1 MPDAKGWPRA
11 RGKRSEIES
20 IFGPFGKAPNM
31 GAFTQIFKGLVTGD
45 PIKSIGDLIDQF
57 HMSPEQ
63 KAQLQQAAQT
73 LEVQRDQIEA
83 ARDEALAALQSKN
96 ISAET
101 PGDDAFVRRAR
112 PSFLYVMIAGIAFSI
127 IVFPILNL
135 IAHKGLQMVEIPSA
149 YLDLFGVVFLGYT
162 GARTW
167 EKTRGTTQG
176 IQSTLEIHAD
186 RLNKLAEDKAAA
198 EKK

>member
-1 MPDAKGWPRA
+1 
-11 RGKRSEIES
+11 
-20 IFGPFGKAPNM
+20 M

-45 PIKSIGDLIDQF
+45 PVKSIGDLVDQF

-63 KAQLQQAAQT
+63 KAQIQQAAQQ

-83 ARDEALAALQSKN
+83 ARDEALADLQSKN
-96 ISAET
+96 ITAET
-101 PGDDAFVRRAR
+101 QSEDAFVRRAR
-112 PSFLYVMIAGIAFSI
+112 PSFLYVMIVGIAFSI

-135 IAHKGLQMVEIPSA
+135 VTHKGLQMVEIPSA
-149 YLDLFGVVFLGYT
+149 YLDLFGVSFLGYT

-167 EKTRGTTQG
+167 EKTRGTTQD
-176 IQSTLEIHAD
+176 IQSTLQIHAE
-186 RLNKLAEDKAAA
+186 RLNKIAESQAA